1 MIMAK
6 KNEAK
11 KEMAFL
17 FYMNGMMQK
26 EILERCEIGSPIT
39 LQRWIEKGGWKEKRA
54 AKTITRTELVNGVLE
69 RIANM
74 LDGDNENFNADQL
87 VKLASTIERLDK
99 TNSPVLAMEV
109 FMNFTRW
116 LQQQAVTD
124 RELTLEVIKTFNK
137 YQDAYI
143 SAKMS
148 GA

>member
-1 MIMAK
+1 MAK

-11 KEMAFL
+11 KEMAYLYF
-17 FYMNGMMQK
+17 MNGMSQK
-26 EILERCEIGSPIT
+26 EIIERCEIGSPVT
-39 LQRWIEKGGWKEKRA
+39 LQRWIEKGGWREKRA

-74 LDGDNENFNADQL
+74 LDGDNEKFNADQL

-109 FMNFTRW
+109 FMNFTGW
-116 LQQQAVTD
+116 LQQQAATNN
-124 RELTLEVIKTFNK
+124 ELTLELIKTFNY

>member
-1 MIMAK
+1 MAK

-11 KEMAFL
+11 KEMAYLYF
-17 FYMNGMMQK
+17 MNGMSQK
-26 EILERCEIGSPIT
+26 EIIERCEIGSPVT
-39 LQRWIEKGGWKEKRA
+39 LQRWIEKGGWREKRA

-74 LDGDNENFNADQL
+74 LDGDNEKFNADQL

-109 FMNFTRW
+109 FMNFTGW
-116 LQQQAVTD
+116 LQQQAATD
-124 RELTLEVIKTFNK
+124 NELTLELIKTFNY
-137 YQDAYI
+137 YQDSYI